1 MKNIN
6 KQLYI
11 TSIEAY
17 KIFEIELPKIAKAN
31 KNYLLNMTSD
41 TADLEYHS
49 RRYMNFLYDHLSSR
63 QRELLRKKLIN
74 NEGINVAM
82 EENTFRFSSLYL
94 KQSAYDNLISEDV
107 INVSMN
113 VATGNVAKLKYKMLS
128 SSLYDSIQNIAYDLS
143 PIDNGNL
150 FRSLAKHLK
159 YKEFEK
165 GTDRNFTIK
174 RDGTMTYLPANK
186 ESVTTDNDT
195 WEKTGRQEIKYGK
208 GIRKIFSSVYNMTE
222 KDVETL
228 SNKLSEKFKFSGEF
242 IVVTGKDITKYYNGN
257 TYANNAG
264 TLNSSCM
271 RGSSCQ
277 SFFGLY
283 EDNAKMLIA
292 LNKEGKVMGRAILW
306 DKVHTDNYNEP
317 IKLMDRIYGN
327 DITIEAFKSWAYN
340 NNYFHKAYQNYS
352 DADVVIMP
360 NSSKSKVTI
369 EMWIDVKGPY
379 EAYPYMDTFKSTDD
393 NLYDST
399 HIRLYNN
406 KDYDYVLEST
416 NGYLDDDDYVT
427 LENGNRV
434 HVDYA
439 CHVERYDEWHH
450 TDDCVYTEDSVYE
463 LMDDAIHVNDHW
475 YSKDSDEIVFSEYED
490 EYILIDESTLIGD
503 IYYPEDADC
512 IRYSEYLGEAVHEDD
527 VVYSEAEQDY
537 LPLDKVVECFIS
549 NDWILKENAIEISTN
564 DKIYYA
570 NSDVYTQEE
579 LLTKIEEL

>member
-6 KQLYI
+6 RQLYI
-11 TSIEAY
+11 TSVEAY
-17 KIFEIELPKIAKAN
+17 KLFEIELPKIAKAN

-41 TADLEYHS
+41 TGDLEYHF
-49 RRYMNFLYDHLSSR
+49 RRYMNFLHDHCSR
-63 QRELLRKKLIN
+63 RQLNLLEKKLRN
-74 NEGINVAM
+74 GEGINIDI
-82 EENTFRFSSLYL
+82 EGENLNHSSIYL
-94 KQSAYDNLISEDV
+94 KQSAYDNVISNDV
-107 INVSMN
+107 INVSFN
-113 VATGNVAKLKYKMLS
+113 ACIGHTAKLKYRIIS
-128 SSLYDSIQNIAYDLS
+128 ASLYDAIHDIAYDLS

-150 FRSLAKHLK
+150 FRSLTKYMK

-174 RDGTMTYLPANK
+174 KDGTMTYLPANK
-186 ESVTTDNDT
+186 ESVITENDT
-195 WEKTGRQEIKYGK
+195 WLKTGRQEIKYGK
-208 GIRKIFSSVYNMTE
+208 GIRKIFSNVYDITE

-228 SNKLSEKFKFSGEF
+228 SNKLSERFKFCGEF
-242 IVVTGKDITKYYNGN
+242 VVVTGKDITKYYHVN

-277 SFFGLY
+277 SFFGIY

-292 LNKEGKVMGRAILW
+292 LNKDGKVMGRAILW
-306 DKVHTDNYNEP
+306 DEVHTDNYDEP

-327 DITIEAFKSWAYN
+327 DITIEAFKTWAYN

-360 NSSKSKVTI
+360 NSSRSKETI

-379 EAYPYMDTFKSTDD
+379 ETYPYMDTFKSTDD
-393 NLYDST
+393 DLYDST

-406 KDYDYVLEST
+406 KDYDSILECT
-416 NGYLDDDDYVT
+416 NGYLDDEDYVN
-427 LENGNRV
+427 LEDGTRV
-434 HVDYA
+434 HIDYA
-439 CHVERYDEWHH
+439 CHVERYGEYYH
-450 TDDCVYTEDSVYE
+450 TDDCIYTEDSLYE
-463 LMDDAIHVNDHW
+463 LMDDAIEIDGYW
-475 YSKDSDEIVFSEYED
+475 YSKDSDDIVYSEYEGHHI
-490 EYILIDESTLIGD
+490 ILNNSVLIGG
-503 IYYPEDADC
+503 IYYPEDAEC
-512 IRYSEYLGEAVHEDD
+512 IRYSDYLGEAVHEDD
-527 VVYSEAEQDY
+527 VVYSEAENDY

-564 DKIYYA
+564 DKVYYA
-570 NSDVYTQEE
+570 NSEIYTQEE

>member
-6 KQLYI
+6 RQLYI
-11 TSIEAY
+11 TNVEAY
-17 KIFEIELPKIAKAN
+17 KLFEIELPKIAKAN

-41 TADLEYHS
+41 TGDLEYHF
-49 RRYMNFLYDHLSSR
+49 RRYMNFLHDHCSR
-63 QRELLRKKLIN
+63 RQLNLLGKKLVN
-74 NEGINVAM
+74 GEGINIDI
-82 EENTFRFSSLYL
+82 EGENFNHSNLYL
-94 KQSAYDNLISEDV
+94 KQSAYDNVISDDV
-107 INVSMN
+107 INVSFN
-113 VATGNVAKLKYKMLS
+113 AAIGHVAKLKYKILS

-150 FRSLAKHLK
+150 FRSLTKHLK

-174 RDGTMTYLPANK
+174 KDGTMTYLPSNK

-208 GIRKIFSSVYNMTE
+208 GIRKIFSSVYDITE

-228 SNKLSEKFKFSGEF
+228 SNKLSEKFKFCGEF
-242 IVVTGKDITKYYNGN
+242 IVVTGTDITKYYHGN

-264 TLNSSCM
+264 SLNSSCM
-271 RGSSCQ
+271 RGSCCQ
-277 SFFGLY
+277 TFFGLY
-283 EDNAKMLIA
+283 EQNAKMLIA
-292 LNKEGKVMGRAILW
+292 LNRDRKVMGRALLW
-306 DKVHTDNYNEP
+306 DEVHTDNYDEP

-327 DITIEAFKSWAYN
+327 DITIEAFKTWAYN
-340 NNYFHKAYQNYS
+340 NNYFHKAHQNYS
-352 DADVVIMP
+352 DADLVIMP
-360 NSSKSKVTI
+360 NSSKSKEKM

-393 NLYDST
+393 DLCDST
-399 HIRLYNN
+399 HIRIYNN

-416 NGYLDDDDYVT
+416 NGYLDDEDYVV
-427 LENGNRV
+427 LENGTRE

-450 TDDCVYTEDSVYE
+450 TDDCVYTEDCVYE
-463 LMDDAIHVNDHW
+463 LMDDAIEVDDRW
-475 YSKDSDEIVFSEYED
+475 YSRDSDDIVYSEYEN
-490 EYILIDESTLIGD
+490 EYILVDESKLIGG
-503 IYYPEDADC
+503 IYYPQDADC
-512 IRYSEYLGEAVHEDD
+512 IRYSEYLGESVHEDD

-549 NDWILKENAIEISTN
+549 NDWILKENAIEVNIS
-564 DKIYYA
+564 DKLYYA
-570 NSDVYTQEE
+570 NSETYTQGE
-579 LLTKIEEL
+579 LITKIQES